1 MIQDERGQVEVWSEK
16 CLSHGTVH
24 LRLPMIFDVAKTL
37 GIDYA
42 SAMVGFEFRNGRS
55 VPTYDGI
62 VVFSELKDA
71 LLDAYE
77 EEKER
82 REAEERKRNE
92 REALSR
98 WYQLL
103 SSILTQ

>member
-1 MIQDERGQVEVWSEK
+1 MEVWSEK
-16 CLSHGTVH
+16 CLPHGTVH
-24 LRLPMIFDVAKTL
+24 LRLPRIFAVAKTL

-62 VVFSELKDA
+62 VVCSEFKDV

-77 EEKER
+77 EENERKEV
-82 REAEERKRNE
+82 EERKRNQH
-92 REALSR
+92 EALSR